1 MDFDLIV
8 LGSGPAGEKGAA
20 QAAQF
25 GKRVAI
31 VESYKPGGACVHT
44 GTIPSKTLRESALYL
59 SGLHSRGLYGVNYL
73 VKRDISAQDLMYR
86 RRHVVAREL
95 ERIHRNLDRNRI
107 TQYVGT
113 GRLVDANTV
122 AVQHDA
128 ESVTLS
134 APHILIATGSRPHR
148 PSDMHFELPQVYDS
162 DTILNLEEIPK
173 SLCIIGAGVIGCE
186 YATMFAAL
194 GIRVVLLDGAP
205 TFLSNLDREIAEH
218 LLQQMMKL
226 GVSVMLRQKVSK
238 VEGTANK
245 GVKITLEDGADF
257 SVDAL
262 FVAAGRQG
270 NTQDIGLDKVG
281 LSPNAR
287 GHLVVNA
294 HYQTNVPNIYA
305 AGDVIGFPALASASM
320 EQGRVAML
328 HAFDPAYTDR
338 VALPQPF
345 AIYTIPELSCVGE
358 TEESCKKKEIP
369 FEIGR
374 ARYTD
379 NARGEII
386 GDDSGMVKLL
396 FHRTSLKLLGVHV
409 LGERASELIHI
420 GQACLSFGASIDY
433 LEQAV
438 FNYPTLSETYKA
450 AAFDGLSRLARHTRS
465 AHPTGPRDEAP
476 HSTAGARPYVSA

>member
-1 MDFDLIV
+1 MEFDLIV

-20 QAAQF
+20 QAAQL

-31 VESYKPGGACVHT
+31 VESFKAGGACVHT

-95 ERIHRNLDRNRI
+95 ERINRNLDRNRI

-113 GRLVDANTV
+113 GHLLDKNTV
-122 AVQHDA
+122 EVRHAD
-128 ESVTLS
+128 ESVTLT
-134 APHILIATGSRPHR
+134 APILLIATGSHPNRPA
-148 PSDMHFELPQVYDS
+148 DMPFELPQVLDS
-162 DTILNLEEIPK
+162 DTILNLEAIPR
-173 SLCIIGAGVIGCE
+173 SLCIVGAGVIGCE
-186 YATMFAAL
+186 YATMFAAI
-194 GIRVVLLDGAP
+194 GIRVVLLDNAP
-205 TFLSNLDREIAEH
+205 TFLSNIDREIAEH

-238 VEGTANK
+238 VEGTPNQ
-245 GVKITLEDGADF
+245 GVKVTLAEDSDLE
-257 SVDAL
+257 VDAV
-262 FVAAGRQG
+262 FIAAGRQG
-270 NTQDIGLDKVG
+270 NTAGIGLEKVG
-281 LSPNAR
+281 LTPNKR
-287 GHLVVNA
+287 GNLEVNA
-294 HYQTNVPNIYA
+294 SYQTTVPNIYA
-305 AGDVIGFPALASASM
+305 AGDVVGFPALASASM

-328 HAFDPAYTDR
+328 HAFDPNYRDR

-345 AIYTIPELSCVGE
+345 AIYTIPELSSVGE
-358 TEESCKKKEIP
+358 TEESCKKQGIP
-369 FEIGR
+369 YEVGR
-374 ARYTD
+374 ARYID

-386 GDDSGMVKLL
+386 GDDSGLVKLL
-396 FHRTSLKLLGVHV
+396 FHPVSLKLLGVHV
-409 LGERASELIHI
+409 LGERASELIHL

-450 AAFDGLSRLARHTRS
+450 AAFDGLAQLARRTPGANAGR
-465 AHPTGPRDEAP
+465 REATIP
-476 HSTAGARPYVSA
+476 ASSSRPILAQ